1 MRARPEKATPLVE
14 KPLALTTM
22 ATRSE
27 SAGSRP
33 HAPGGGDPL
42 GEAEG
47 EAEGDGEAD
56 DEGDAEGEADGE
68 GVADGDAF
76 GALAGAWA

>member
-47 EAEGDGEAD
+47 DGEAD